1 MIVAIA
7 CTSRGTEKKRVY
19 GCVRDRGRGR
29 GRGKDHRD
37 SNKSRS
43 GNSSKHRCGEVSTG
57 TRVVNIGVVRSALV
71 PEIE

>member
-29 GRGKDHRD
+29 ERGKDHSD
-37 SNKSRS
+37 SKSRS